1 MSYKPYKVPKNN
13 NIYSRGNRQGIN
25 NRQNSLKDDRIKLFG
40 FRSGVSYKMILAI
53 LYYGFIT
60 FYIITGIYGEI
71 KYYTFEPMDVVLF
84 VIKYIF
90 FFILFFSP
98 AIFLSDFKYRD
109 SIPLFKRRTAG
120 ASITGLIIIWMFCY
134 LMVNINIYCMSD
146 TWKKSRDD
154 YNRYLI
160 EQREKTTQSG
170 DVNEK

>member
-1 MSYKPYKVPKNN
+1 
-13 NIYSRGNRQGIN
+13 
-25 NRQNSLKDDRIKLFG
+25 
-40 FRSGVSYKMILAI
+40 MILAI
-53 LYYGFIT
+53 LYYGFMT